1 MKDYYDIVLKNE
13 AGGSI
18 SYWAD
23 SFSVDEYRIL
33 RVKSVEFGDVTVS
46 IRDDERMFVSEVS
59 VKDELDEFLSDW
71 GLEAG
76 DILPPGYP
84 ESRCSGQ
91 GEPLTNPTSDPEPG
105 TSSRPCI
112 RKAGAADKGN
122 PPDKFDQEPL
132 TGKNPPAPASGK
144 PVQQT
149 KGKQTTI

>member
-1 MKDYYDIVLKNE
+1 MTWG
-13 AGGSI
+13 AFMGCRTCPHCGGSI

-91 GEPLTNPTSDPEPG
+91 GEP
-105 TSSRPCI
+105 
-112 RKAGAADKGN
+112 
-122 PPDKFDQEPL
+122 PDKSNQ
-132 TGKNPPAPASGK
+132 
-144 PVQQT
+144 
-149 KGKQTTI
+149 